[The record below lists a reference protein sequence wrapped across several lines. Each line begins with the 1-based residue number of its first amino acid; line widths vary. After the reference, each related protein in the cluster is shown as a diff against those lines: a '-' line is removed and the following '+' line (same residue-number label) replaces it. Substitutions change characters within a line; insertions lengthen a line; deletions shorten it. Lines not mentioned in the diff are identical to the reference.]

1 MDNTNVKKRHLFS
14 RERKKAAY
22 EIILQQKRRVGAK
35 SAIKLAII
43 DNAPA

>member
-22 EIILQQKRRVGAK
+22 EIIL
-35 SAIKLAII
+35 
-43 DNAPA
+43 